1 MKQKLHLA
9 AVAFLALCA
18 SAYANPIVTW
28 LEDSTGGFD
37 LQLTGNPTS
46 LGGGYLVVD
55 SSTYLSPSGEWN
67 VSFLAGSQFGFF
79 RPAQAYMLNVS
90 AVIGQRLVDDPFAF
104 GTEGGYGDAIHA
116 LPYVGENLISE
127 GLFVRPWIGLTMVS
141 FSGTDFQDPS
151 TWDYCIDVSVHR
163 PITAI
168 PEGGV
173 GVAAI
178 GLTIAALL
186 WFRPKSPKTAARILY
201 PSGR

>member
-90 AVIGQRLVDDPFAF
+90 AVIGQQLVDDPFAF
-104 GTEGGYGDAIHA
+104 GTEGGYGDTVGE
-116 LPYVGENLISE
+116 LSYVGENLISA
-127 GLFVRPWIGLTMVS
+127 GLFVRPWIGLTTIS
-141 FSGTDFQDPS
+141 FSGADFTDPS

-163 PITAI
+163 PVTAV

-173 GVAAI
+173 GVAAFA
-178 GLTIAALL
+178 LTIVGML
-186 WFRPKSPKTAARILY
+186 WFRSKTRRRKARAA
-201 PSGR
+201 

>member
-90 AVIGQRLVDDPFAF
+90 AVIGQQLVDDPFAF
-104 GTEGGYGDAIHA
+104 GTEGGYGDTVGE
-116 LPYVGENLISE
+116 LSYVGENLISP
-127 GLFVRPWIGLTMVS
+127 GLFVRPWIGLTTIS
-141 FSGTDFQDPS
+141 FSGADFTDPS

-163 PITAI
+163 PVTAV

-173 GVAAI
+173 GVAAFA
-178 GLTIAALL
+178 LTIVGML
-186 WFRPKSPKTAARILY
+186 WFRSKTRRRKARAA
-201 PSGR
+201 